1 MNRDSATPNTLNE
14 ECITFS
20 KYLVHHSPDTYVL
33 EKYREAHRTN
43 ETLRNLKPNR
53 FEDLLLRLARFNSV
67 GARLVDSYTALF
79 FRGAAVRKKMVL
91 ALAVLESCAPTY
103 PIFDSPERG
112 GVLIFV
118 LRMLFQGVIFFL
130 SLLTAI
136 VLLMPIHLAVAA
148 GHVLRL
154 RPPAVRTFGE
164 PSDFLLTVRAQAH
177 ERAGTGDLPRESP
190 PVN

>member
-1 MNRDSATPNTLNE
+1 MNRDSATPNILNE

-20 KYLVHHSPDTYVL
+20 NYLVHRKPNAYML

-43 ETLRNLKPNR
+43 ETLRNFEPNR
-53 FEDLLLRLARFNSV
+53 FEDLLLNLARLSSL
-67 GARLVDSYTALF
+67 GTRLVDSYTALF

-112 GVLIFV
+112 GVVVFFLK
-118 LRMLFQGVIFFL
+118 MLLQGVIFVL
-130 SLLTAI
+130 SLLAAF
-136 VLLMPIHLAVAA
+136 VLLMPIHLAFAA
-148 GHVLRL
+148 GNALRL
-154 RPPAVRTFGE
+154 PRPAAGTFGE

-177 ERAGTGDLPRESP
+177 ERAGTGDLPSESP